1 MLIFFMFQANLQM
14 LRSHRKSPEVTSCSI
29 LGAFGG
35 STQPDLQLDVHSWLV
50 FCDQGEYIQKKML
63 KEKDRTWLYLAGS
76 VDVPCSMNMYLLFPV
91 SHFKFISQLR
101 GCQAE
106 PELIWNANVYSEDQA
121 FPIGRPQNSKTLQ
134 PWHCAADFRWIW
146 R

>member
-1 MLIFFMFQANLQM
+1 MGHFPLFSIARGLIYVDIFHVSGESADDP
-14 LRSHRKSPEVTSCSI
+14 KSPEITRFPSCSI

-35 STQPDLQLDVHSWLV
+35 STQPDLQLDVHSWVV

-76 VDVPCSMNMYLLFPV
+76 VDALCSMNMYLLFPL

-106 PELIWNANVYSEDQA
+106 PEMI
-121 FPIGRPQNSKTLQ
+121 
-134 PWHCAADFRWIW
+134 
-146 R
+146 